1 MLTWPLPG
9 QRMWLAWC
17 GGLNLAEFGFFFFLM
32 GVVFCWLRYGLDG
45 GYKYYND
52 GKEYGPRRKCC
63 CACGQSRTPWGG
75 YQPPYRKAGVCYL
88 RAVQAV
94 VDIDDMRPW
103 LNLER

>member
-17 GGLNLAEFGFFFFLM
+17 GGLNLAEFGFFFFLL

-52 GKEYGPRRKCC
+52 GRKSALEKRMCCTYGQN
-63 CACGQSRTPWGG
+63 ARTPLG
-75 YQPPYRKAGVCYL
+75 
-88 RAVQAV
+88 
-94 VDIDDMRPW
+94 
-103 LNLER
+103 